1 MPKTRTG
8 TSTIIRNTRKISR
21 VYHRFGAGDLSVIAN
36 PAVYAAVVALV
47 TAFDLWAAADD
58 HPGEIDRTAPFEDI
72 DIGGV

>member
-1 MPKTRTG
+1 MAGRRTG
-8 TSTIIRNTRKISR
+8 TSTIIRNSRKISR
-21 VYHRFGAGDLSVIAN
+21 VFHTFGATDLSVIAN

-47 TAFDLWAAADD
+47 VAFDAWSAADD